1 MVVRRDLLLG
11 AAALAA
17 AGLAYELKPRKHKLL
32 LQKSKMAAVVP
43 IKVGAWSAEAA
54 PNLITPDTT
63 GKLAAM
69 LYSELVE
76 RVYTNAD
83 TGREV
88 MMLIAYGDTQSDLL
102 QLHRPESCYP
112 AVGYNLALS
121 APTQVALGDGAAL
134 PSRKVIARKG
144 DRQENIIYWT
154 RLGEYLPAS
163 ARDQKVDRLRAAMS
177 GVIPDG
183 ALFRF
188 SEVGDDAQRSFDGI
202 DVFIRD
208 LVMAVAPGQ
217 RQALLGTRLA
227 GVLGTTKA

>member
-1 MVVRRDLLLG
+1 MVVRRDFLLG
-11 AAALAA
+11 AAAVAAA
-17 AGLAYELKPRKHKLL
+17 AGAYGLKPRKRKLL
-32 LQKSKMAAVVP
+32 LEKAKMAAVVP
-43 IKVGAWSAEAA
+43 ITVGAWSAEAA

-76 RVYTNAD
+76 RVYTNAE

-112 AVGYNLALS
+112 AVGYSLALS
-121 APTQVALGDGAAL
+121 APTQVLLGEGAAL
-134 PSRKVIARKG
+134 PGRKVIAKKG

-154 RLGEYLPAS
+154 RLGEYLPSS

-177 GVIPDG
+177 GIIPDG

-202 DVFIRD
+202 DAFIKD
-208 LVMAVAPGQ
+208 LIQAIAPGQ
-217 RQALLGTRLA
+217 RRALLGTKLA
-227 GVLGTTKA
+227 DALGQKA

>member
-11 AAALAA
+11 AAAAAA
-17 AGLAYELKPRKHKLL
+17 AGLAYELKPRQHKLL
-32 LQKSKMAAVVP
+32 LQKTKMAAVVP

-83 TGREV
+83 TGREM

-112 AVGYNLALS
+112 AVGYNVTLS
-121 APTQVALGDGAAL
+121 APIQVSLGDGAPL
-134 PSRKVIARKG
+134 PGRKVIARKG

-163 ARDQKVDRLRAAMS
+163 AKDQKIDRLKAAMS

-183 ALFRF
+183 ALFRV
-188 SEVGDDAQRSFDGI
+188 SEVGDDAERSFEGI
-202 DVFIRD
+202 DGFIRN
-208 LVMAVAPGQ
+208 LVLAVAPAQ
-217 RQALLGTRLA
+217 RPALLGTRLA
-227 GVLGTTKA
+227 RALGTKA